1 MCGLAGIAVRHGA
14 PPPDRGRVAAAIE
27 ALHHRGPDGS
37 DAHVTDRIALAHTR
51 LAIIDVDGGAQPLAN
66 EDGSVI
72 TVYNGEIWNFPELR
86 RELEQHGHR
95 FRTHCDTEALVH
107 GYEEWGDRLPEHLNG
122 MFAFAIWDESA
133 GRLLLARDRM
143 GKKPLYVA
151 ETDAGLAFG
160 SDLRSV
166 VLVTGRRPALDRA
179 RVAEFLFQRYTN
191 APRTLVEGIDKLPPG
206 GALSY
211 DGERIRQWAYWTP
224 ADDAEPIG
232 PAELRGLLLD
242 AARRR
247 LMSDVP
253 VGVLLSGGIDSAVV
267 AGLLREAGANGLASF
282 TVGYDDPLYDER
294 ALARRVAQRHGT
306 EHHELVVGPDDFL
319 RALPR
324 LAWYRDEPIAEP
336 SEVPL
341 FLLAEHA
348 ARHVKVV
355 VSGDG
360 GDELFGGYPKYR
372 AERLLGLPTGVPA
385 VACRLGVAARRA
397 RPSHRRLGR
406 AAETLRIRDQLL
418 RWASWFRTFDSA
430 ELRSLLHPTLAP
442 TAADAALVQPLRA
455 QLAPYAHLDPGRRML
470 LGDVLTYLPDN
481 MLLRSDKVLMAASLE
496 GRMPLLDHR
505 IVERTV
511 ATPAAERSS
520 LRRPKALL
528 RRATSD
534 LVPTEVASAPKR
546 GFTVP
551 VARFLLQ
558 TGSRPLQRLVLS
570 DRALDRG
577 LFDPGVLKRLV
588 GGNGG
593 RDEELKVFSLAAL
606 ELWLRTNV
614 DDVTSHPPQ
623 TVEPG

>member
-1 MCGLAGIAVRHGA
+1 MCGLAGIAVRRGTA
-14 PPPDRGRVAAAIE
+14 PPERGRIDAAIA

-37 DAHVTDRIALAHTR
+37 GSHLTDRIALAHTR
-51 LAIIDVDGGAQPLAN
+51 LAIVDVEGGAQPLAN
-66 EDGSVI
+66 EDGSVL

-86 RELEQHGHR
+86 RELEHLGHR

-107 GYEEWGDRLPEHLNG
+107 GYEEWGDRLPERLNG
-122 MFAFAIWDESA
+122 MFAFAIWDERR
-133 GRLLLARDRM
+133 GRLVLARDRM
-143 GKKPLYVA
+143 GKKPLYVT
-151 ETDAGLAFG
+151 ETDGGLAFG

-166 VLVTGRRPALDRA
+166 VLVTGQQPVLDRE
-179 RVAEFLFQRYTN
+179 RVAEFLFQRYSG
-191 APRTLVEGIDKLPPG
+191 APHTLVQGVEKLPPG
-206 GALSY
+206 HALTF
-211 DGERIRQWAYWTP
+211 DGERVERRAYWRP
-224 ADDAEPIG
+224 ATDAAPLEPNDLR
-232 PAELRGLLLD
+232 ELLRD
-242 AARRR
+242 SARRR

-253 VGVLLSGGIDSAVV
+253 LGVLLSGGVDSAVV
-267 AGLLREAGANGLASF
+267 LGLLREAGADGLASF

-294 ALARRVAQRHGT
+294 AVARRVAQLHGT
-306 EHHELVVGPDDFL
+306 EHHELVVGPHEFTA
-319 RALPR
+319 ALPR
-324 LAWYRDEPIAEP
+324 LAWFRDEPIAEP

-355 VSGDG
+355 LTGDG

-372 AERLLGLPTGVPA
+372 AERLLGLPTGLPA
-385 VACRLGVAARRA
+385 LACRLGVAALGT

-406 AAETLRIRDQLL
+406 AAETLRIRDQLV
-418 RWASWFRTFDSA
+418 RWASWFRTFDPTEIRA
-430 ELRSLLHPTLAP
+430 LLHPTLAQSAS
-442 TAADAALVQPLRA
+442 TGALVEPLRT
-455 QLAPYAHLDPGRRML
+455 QLAPYAHVDPGRRML

-481 MLLRSDKVLMAASLE
+481 MLLRSDKVLMGASLE

-505 IVERTV
+505 IVERAV
-511 ATPAAERSS
+511 ATPAAKRSS

-528 RRATSD
+528 RRATAD
-534 LVPTEVASAPKR
+534 LVPAEVASAPKR

-558 TGSRPLQRLVLS
+558 NDSRPLQRLILS
-570 DRALDRG
+570 ERSLDRG

-614 DDVTSHPPQ
+614 DAVTPHPPE
-623 TVEPG
+623 TVGPG